1 MRAPWQGRHAV
12 QALELVVGRHPA
24 PESFLGKLVTDV
36 SFGGPEAIS

>member
-1 MRAPWQGRHAV
+1 MCALWHGQPAV
-12 QALELVVGRHPA
+12 QALELVVGRHHA